1 MSETEDRP
9 DAPPPCVM
17 VIFGASGDLT
27 RRKLL
32 PALYNLEVDGL
43 LPAGLRV
50 VGFARREKS
59 DEQFR
64 SELRAG
70 VAEFSRRSPLDE
82 DAWSRF
88 ASRLFYVTGGYD
100 DLASFAELGR
110 RLESLDSDCRAGGYL
125 YYLALPPGAA
135 ESVLEQMK
143 ATALAPSCAPGARAR
158 VMVEKPFGVDLE
170 SARRLNRLCA
180 ACFDEDQ
187 VYRIDHYLAKDT
199 VRNLLVFR
207 FANAIFEHLWD
218 RKYVDSVQ
226 ITAAETIGV
235 EGRGGYYE
243 GSGVVRDMFQNHL
256 LQVMTLV
263 AMEPPLAG
271 DPESVRDRKVEVL
284 RSLAPVEPGD
294 FVFGQYRGYRD
305 EPGVVPDSRVPT
317 FAALKLGVDNWRWE
331 GVPFYLRSGKS
342 LAQKVSEVII
352 RFKDVPACVLES
364 REACAALRPNT
375 TTLRL
380 QPEEGIRLSFSTR
393 VPGREERVSEAHM
406 DFRYAQLGAPM
417 SEAYEQVLL
426 DGLRGRPGYFW
437 RNDGIEAAWRAVTP
451 LLEARGGEDFPNY
464 EPGSWGPAAADEL
477 LARDGRRWLESY

>member
-1 MSETEDRP
+1 MSASDHSPET
-9 DAPPPCVM
+9 APPCVV

-27 RRKLL
+27 RRKLV
-32 PALYNLEVDGL
+32 PALYNLELDGL

-50 VGFARREKS
+50 VGFARRGKS

-70 VAEFSRRSPLDE
+70 VAEFSRRSSLDRE
-82 DAWSRF
+82 VWLRF
-88 ASRLFYVTGGYD
+88 AARFFYVAGRYD
-100 DLASFAELGR
+100 DPAGFAELGR

-125 YYLALPPGAA
+125 HYLALPPNAA
-135 ESVLEQMK
+135 ESVLQQMK
-143 ATALAPSCAPGARAR
+143 AAPFAPACAPGARAR
-158 VMVEKPFGVDLE
+158 VMVEKPFGVDLA
-170 SARRLNRLCA
+170 SARRLNELCA
-180 ACFDEDQ
+180 ACFTEDR

-226 ITAAETIGV
+226 ITAAESIGV
-235 EGRGGYYE
+235 ELRGGYYE
-243 GSGVVRDMFQNHL
+243 GSGVVRDMIQNHL
-256 LQVMTLV
+256 LQVMALV

-284 RSLAPVEPGD
+284 RSLAPVGPGD
-294 FVFGQYRGYRD
+294 FVFGQYRGYRS
-305 EPGVVPDSRVPT
+305 EPEVAPDSRTPT
-317 FAALKLGVDNWRWE
+317 FAALKLGIDNWRWE
-331 GVPFYLRSGKS
+331 GVPFYLRSGKA
-342 LAQKVSEVII
+342 LARKVSEVII

-364 REACAALRPNT
+364 REACAALRPNAT
-375 TTLRL
+375 VIRL
-380 QPEEGIRLSFSTR
+380 QPDEGIRLSFSTR

-406 DFRYAQLGAPM
+406 DFRYAQLGTPM

-451 LLEARGGEDFPNY
+451 LLDAAGGEDFPNY